1 MRIRQ
6 AHIDDGP
13 RLWAL
18 RLEML
23 ADAPLAYLDT
33 LDRAVARGLR
43 EYHHRVEGW
52 VTEPDRALFVAQ
64 LADRTDAAL
73 VGHLGVVDE
82 RGYAGLVMAYVSPDA
97 RGQGVLKGLVDAA
110 AEWSKRV
117 GRSDLLLEVMERNH
131 RAIRAYQKLGFSVTG
146 NRHPHPYLAP
156 FMELEMMRPA

>member
-1 MRIRQ
+1 VRIRQ

-13 RLWAL
+13 QLWGL

-43 EYHHRVEGW
+43 EYHHRVRTW
-52 VTEPDRALFVAQ
+52 VTEPDRTLFVAER
-64 LADRTDAAL
+64 DGAL
-73 VGHLGVVDE
+73 VGHLGAVDE
-82 RGYAGLVMAYVSPDA
+82 LGYTGLVMVYVTPAA

-117 GRSDLLLEVMERNH
+117 GEDKLLLEVMERNH
-131 RAIRAYQKLGFSVTG
+131 RAIRAYEKLGFTATG
-146 NRHPHPYLAP
+146 NRHPHPYLTP
-156 FMELEMMRPA
+156 FMELEMTRPA

>member
-13 RLWAL
+13 PLWGL

-43 EYHHRVEGW
+43 EYDHRVRTW
-52 VTEPDRALFVAQ
+52 VTEPDRALFVAER
-64 LADRTDAAL
+64 DHAL
-73 VGHLGVVDE
+73 VGHLGAVDE
-82 RGYAGLVMAYVSPDA
+82 LGYTGLVMAYVTPAA

-110 AEWSKRV
+110 AEWSRHAGGQK
-117 GRSDLLLEVMERNH
+117 LLLEVMERNH
-131 RAIRAYQKLGFSVTG
+131 RAIRAYEKLGFTATG
-146 NRHPHPYLAP
+146 NRHPHPYLTP
-156 FMELEMMRPA
+156 FTELEMTRPA

>member
-6 AHIDDGP
+6 VHIDDGP

-43 EYHHRVEGW
+43 EYHHRVEAW
-52 VTEPDRALFVAQ
+52 VTEPDRRLFVAER
-64 LADRTDAAL
+64 DTAL
-73 VGHLGVVDE
+73 VGHLGAVDE
-82 RGYAGLVMAYVSPDA
+82 RGHTGLVMAYVSPEA
-97 RGQGVLKGLVDAA
+97 RGRGVLKGLVDAA
-110 AEWSKRV
+110 AEWSKGT
-117 GRSDLLLEVMERNH
+117 GRSELLLEVMERNH
-131 RAIRAYQKLGFSVTG
+131 RAVRAYQKLGFSVTG

-156 FMELEMMRPA
+156 FMELEMTRPA

>member
-1 MRIRQ
+1 
-6 AHIDDGP
+6 
-13 RLWAL
+13 
-18 RLEML
+18 
-23 ADAPLAYLDT
+23 
-33 LDRAVARGLR
+33 
-43 EYHHRVEGW
+43 
-52 VTEPDRALFVAQ
+52 
-64 LADRTDAAL
+64 
-73 VGHLGVVDE
+73 VVDE

>member
-1 MRIRQ
+1 VRIRQ

-13 RLWAL
+13 QLWGL

-33 LDRAVARGLR
+33 LDRAVARGLA

-52 VTEPDRALFVAQ
+52 VAEPDRTLYVAEH
-64 LADRTDAAL
+64 DAAL

-82 RGYAGLVMAYVSPDA
+82 RGYTGLVMAYVSPEV

-110 AEWSKRV
+110 AEWSKRA
-117 GRSDLLLEVMERNH
+117 GRSELLLEVMERNH
-131 RAIRAYQKLGFSVTG
+131 RAIRAYEKLGFTVTG
-146 NRHPHPYLAP
+146 NRHPHPYLTP
-156 FMELEMMRPA
+156 FTELEMVRPV